1 MSSSHTSI
9 ADGPRFVDHSKVR
22 HPSLIPVADSSG
34 ASAADASAIAAG
46 IPSRALRQRAGAAAA
61 AEIATRFA
69 DRLDDGVVIA
79 TGPGNNGGDG
89 WVIARALHAVGIG
102 VRVVEC
108 VASRTEDAQAERVLA
123 IEAGVGFTTS
133 AESLFLGGER
143 IAVDALLGT
152 GLTAD
157 EPLRMPIAA
166 GVGALHALAARGR
179 AIVAIDVP
187 SGLDAS
193 TGLHVGA
200 PRCVLTLTFGTI
212 KRGQLV
218 ARDLCGVIVALDI
231 GLGAHAERASS
242 ASLATAS
249 WFRDALPP
257 IAADAHK
264 GTRKNIAIIGGAA
277 GMAGA
282 VILAARAALRSGA
295 GIVKCVVAP
304 ESLLALQKAEPAA
317 LSAAWPFHDDEFV
330 SQVANWADAILIGPG
345 LGREKAREMVERT
358 LLTFPGPVV
367 LDADALNAFAG
378 DVDAL
383 LPLIGSRAAL
393 LTPHPAEFARLLDE
407 SVEEVLLHRFEMP
420 AVAALRGGSTVLLK
434 GVPTIV
440 TSPDGSSMIVAE
452 GTPVLAT
459 GGAGDVLGGIA
470 ATLLAQTGDAQLA
483 GALAAFAHG
492 RAAATGNARQVRGFT
507 LDDVLAAL
515 PSVWSLEVPGRRPP
529 ILAELPA
536 VGEEA

>member
-1 MSSSHTSI
+1 M
-9 ADGPRFVDHSKVR
+9 R
-22 HPSLIPVADSSG
+22 HPSLIPVTDSSG

-46 IPSRALRQRAGAAAA
+46 IPSRALMQRAGAAAA

-69 DRLDDGVVIA
+69 GRLEAGVLIA

-89 WVIARALHAVGIG
+89 WVIARALLAVGIG

-108 VASRTEDAQAERVLA
+108 VTSRTEDAKAERALA
-123 IEAGVGFTTS
+123 IDAGVPWTAD
-133 AESLFLGGER
+133 AESLVAGGER

-152 GLTAD
+152 GLVAD
-157 EPLRMPIAA
+157 EPVRGPIAA
-166 GVGALHALAARGR
+166 GVAALHAMAARGC

-187 SGLDAS
+187 TGLDAS
-193 TGLHVGA
+193 TGRHVGA
-200 PRCVLTLTFGTI
+200 PRCALTLTFGTV

-218 ARDLCGVIVALDI
+218 ARDVCGTIVALDI
-231 GLGAHAERASS
+231 GLGLHAERASS
-242 ASLATAS
+242 ASLATAA

-264 GTRKNIAIIGGAA
+264 GTRKKIAIIGGAA

-295 GIVKCVVAP
+295 GMVKCVVAP
-304 ESLLALQKAEPAA
+304 ESLLALQEAEPAA
-317 LSAAWPFHDDEFV
+317 LATPWPSDDDEFV
-330 SQVANWADAILIGPG
+330 SHVSDWADTILIGPG
-345 LGREKAREMVERT
+345 LGRERAREMVERA
-358 LLTFPGPVV
+358 LRRFSGPVV
-367 LDADALNAFAG
+367 LDADALNAFVG
-378 DVDAL
+378 SIDAL

-393 LTPHPAEFARLLDE
+393 LTPHPAELARLVGE
-407 SVEEVLLHRFEMP
+407 SVERVLHDRFELP
-420 AVAALRGGSTVLLK
+420 CVAALRSGATVLLK

-440 TSPDGSSMIVAE
+440 TSPDGHSVVVAE

-492 RAAATGNARQVRGFT
+492 RAAATVSARQVRGFT

-515 PSVWSLEVPGRRPP
+515 PSVWSLEVPARRPP

-536 VGEEA
+536 VGEAA